1 MWSNAGNVVNLLN
14 PGFGSVLL
22 LRRPST
28 EGTELLISI
37 HVLLHQEESAN
48 ILTPRTQ
55 ASMTTYIL
63 HDAAVILEMV
73 RSLLDICTVLLLR
86 YLH

>member
-28 EGTELLISI
+28 EVTELRI
-37 HVLLHQEESAN
+37 HVLLHQEGSAN
-48 ILTPRTQ
+48 ILRTQ